1 MKHGSL
7 IWANNISTG
16 EPMAKKILKKDIN
29 FAGIDDWSR
38 FVYKHKPSGY
48 YFCTVDRLQNPDDTV
63 ETANQILEDSESLY
77 IKTPYRD
84 FEGEPS
90 HPVKL
95 YTEEPTND
103 I

>member
-1 MKHGSL
+1 MKHGSH
-7 IWANNISTG
+7 IWANSTSTG

-29 FAGIDDWSR
+29 FVGIDDWSR
-38 FVYKHKPSGY
+38 FVYKHEPSGY
-48 YFCTVDRLQNPDDTV
+48 YFCTVDRLQNPGDTV
-63 ETANQILEDSESLY
+63 ETANQILEESESLY

-90 HPVKL
+90 HPVKM

-103 I
+103 L